1 MLKRFDTGQG
11 ARFAEHLRVI
21 VLPFALSGL
30 QPSIRSEDQMNRGPS
45 PVQPIGLV
53 EPLDIDLDTLDHAL
67 MELLTSDWQTLDDGE
82 PSDAAVVAQRLS
94 LAARGA
100 TA

>member
-1 MLKRFDTGQG
+1 
-11 ARFAEHLRVI
+11 
-21 VLPFALSGL
+21 
-30 QPSIRSEDQMNRGPS
+30 MNRGTS
-45 PVQPIGLV
+45 SVQPEGLM

-82 PSDAAVVAQRLS
+82 PQDAERVAQGLS
-94 LAARGA
+94 P